1 MLYLLNVTLLLF
13 KIIFSAKRRNNFV
26 CDVYNVYELKKR
38 KIKANLKKWSDKVKG
53 LTLNTVII
61 FY

>member
-1 MLYLLNVTLLLF
+1 M
-13 KIIFSAKRRNNFV
+13 KRRNNFV

>member
-13 KIIFSAKRRNNFV
+13 KIIFSVKRRNNFV
-26 CDVYNVYELKKR
+26 CVYNVYELKKR